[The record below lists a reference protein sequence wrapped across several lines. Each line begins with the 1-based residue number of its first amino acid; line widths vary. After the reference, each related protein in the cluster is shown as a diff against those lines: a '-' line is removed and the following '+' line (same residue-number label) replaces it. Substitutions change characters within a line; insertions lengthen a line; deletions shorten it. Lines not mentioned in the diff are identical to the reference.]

1 MKRVTLPI
9 LIGKAVSIDNTLGGS
24 RSTLTLPLDDL
35 ACSWTIAVHDD
46 NGKKMKRTRIKI
58 DDNIYIALLYDN
70 EVEDIINE
78 RNQVGYKN
86 K

>member
-9 LIGKAVSIDNTLGGS
+9 LIGKAVLLDNTLGG
-24 RSTLTLPLDDL
+24 RKSTLTLPLDDL
-35 ACSWTIAVHDD
+35 SSAWTIPVFDD
-46 NGKKMKRTRIKI
+46 NGKKMKRTMVKME
-58 DDNIYIALLYDN
+58 DNIYIALLYDN

-78 RNQVGYKN
+78 RNQVGYKS

>member
-35 ACSWTIAVHDD
+35 ACSWTIPVYDD